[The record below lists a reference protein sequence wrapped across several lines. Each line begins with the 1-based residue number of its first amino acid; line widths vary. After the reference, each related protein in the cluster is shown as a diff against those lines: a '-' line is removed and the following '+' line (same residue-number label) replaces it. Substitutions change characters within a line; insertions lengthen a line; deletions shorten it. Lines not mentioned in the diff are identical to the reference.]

1 MEQEYVNN
9 QIAKYQ
15 TGKGL
20 LEALDT
26 LDFNHKI
33 RFNALDYSKGTGEN
47 TVSSSANIDYDL
59 IGLIADKIINGVEFG
74 TLNENKSRILLYEN
88 KILSHKKD
96 ENGKSPVT
104 ILIIT
109 KNSPAIKLRYKV
121 SIENGVGTAQKTAT
135 GGIQC
140 AKGSYVKTK
149 SVQIFL
155 SEFDF
160 ERFLWKIL
168 QRVKEHRAIIK

>member
-1 MEQEYVNN
+1 MEKEYENN

-20 LEALDT
+20 LEAIDT
-26 LDFNHKI
+26 LGFNNKI
-33 RFNALDYSKGTGEN
+33 RLNALDYSKGTGNN
-47 TVSSSANIDYDL
+47 TISTSANIDYDL
-59 IGLIADKIINGVEFG
+59 IGLIAEKVINGVDFG
-74 TLNENKSRILLYEN
+74 ALNEDKSRILLYEN

-104 ILIIT
+104 ILMII
-109 KNSPAIKLRYKV
+109 KNSPAMKLRYKV
-121 SIENGVGTAQKTAT
+121 SVENGAGTSQKTIT

-140 AKGSYVKTK
+140 AKGSYVKNK

-155 SEFDF
+155 SESDF
-160 ERFLWKIL
+160 ERFLWKVL
-168 QRVKEHRAIIK
+168 QKVKGHHFIAK